1 MKQIT
6 ELPKGLLDAVALTP
20 FLPAMNILQ
29 KTPTGKYADFGAMI
43 AELIDSAAPT
53 SSNRILARAGLSAG
67 TIARWK
73 KGKNLK
79 TIELVRKLAD
89 VCEEIRKESECQAA
103 QAFEGV
109 ATPETEIAEPAT
121 AETDDDEWLS

>member
-1 MKQIT
+1 
-6 ELPKGLLDAVALTP
+6 
-20 FLPAMNILQ
+20 MNILE

-53 SSNRILARAGLSAG
+53 SSNKILARAGISAG

-89 VCEEIRKESECQAA
+89 VCEAICKESECQAA

-109 ATPETEIAEPAT
+109 ATPEAETEATT
-121 AETDDDEWLS
+121 AETDDDEWLN